1 MSMEQLKIGHAL
13 VRADEVGEACNRLE
27 KQVDDTVRDVKEAM
41 SALEASVRE
50 RLRAVEGDLQARLGA
65 VEYHVEA
72 SLRSRMEQLEAE
84 NAQLRQLVMPRQAGL
99 DCAQVK
105 AAGFNALQARVAG
118 YTCAEAKAAGYTLS
132 EIRQAGYTI
141 AETKAAGYTC
151 AQAKE
156 AGYGLVKGL
165 KAAGYTCAQAKGQ
178 RGGVCSLGVLSQ
190 RLFVRRRFSV
200 RLPELYDHCAIVPG
214 AFIDPNS
221 WAFAREWPRPNPP
234 CGQ

>member
-165 KAAGYTCAQAKGQ
+165 KAAGYTCAQAKEAGYAPWECYHN
-178 RGGVCSLGVLSQ
+178 G
-190 RLFVRRRFSV
+190 FSF
-200 RLPELYDHCAIVPG
+200 EEGSACGYQLYDHCAIVPG